1 MIPSSIAIGDT
12 GKMLGSTQK
21 MVSVSG
27 SRVGRRQINHEKT
40 MARFPE
46 GTLDR
51 IKAVLEDGEP
61 QSEFI
66 REAVERELKRRE
78 G

>member
-1 MIPSSIAIGDT
+1 MIPDKIAIGDT
-12 GKMLGSTQK
+12 GKMLRSTQK
-21 MVSVSG
+21 VVSANAP
-27 SRVGRRQINHEKT
+27 RVGRRQINHEKT
-40 MARFPE
+40 MARFPA
-46 GTLDR
+46 GTLER

-66 REAVERELKRRE
+66 REAVERELKRRD